1 MPTPEDVRQ
10 KLIEAIQTVQRD
22 SGMPEP
28 VLTGKS
34 CPTLEID
41 GFDSPLWIVV
51 TGIVAIGL
59 GVEIPPDINVFVD
72 EDGEKR
78 LTIDESVAVIC
89 KTMVPAKDAQ

>member
-1 MPTPEDVRQ
+1 MPTSEEVRC

-34 CPTLEID
+34 CPTLEIE

-59 GVEIPPDINVFVD
+59 GVEIPPEINVFVA
-72 EDGEKR
+72 EDGEQQ

-89 KTMVPAKDAQ
+89 KAMVPAKESQ